1 MITLSSLITIIISLV
16 LLALVE
22 TLRRTTHAPVYITRK
37 LAHFGGAGIAFF
49 SPYFLEKAEII
60 LICFALITC
69 LLITRKTKIL
79 SSVQGVDRTT
89 FGELFLPLGVII
101 STLLFLPENLS
112 AFQFGILVMGISDGL
127 AGIIGE
133 KFAKNYFF
141 VFSHKKSLT
150 GTAVFFITCLLIA
163 LFFTPLLPINA
174 FAAAFILT
182 ACELTLGYGLDN
194 LLLPVIGGILMLLFT

>member
-1 MITLSSLITIIISLV
+1 
-16 LLALVE
+16 
-22 TLRRTTHAPVYITRK
+22 
-37 LAHFGGAGIAFF
+37 
-49 SPYFLEKAEII
+49 
-60 LICFALITC
+60 
-69 LLITRKTKIL
+69 
-79 SSVQGVDRTT
+79 
-89 FGELFLPLGVII
+89 
-101 STLLFLPENLS
+101 
-112 AFQFGILVMGISDGL
+112 MGISDGL

-133 KFAKNYFF
+133 KFAKNYFL